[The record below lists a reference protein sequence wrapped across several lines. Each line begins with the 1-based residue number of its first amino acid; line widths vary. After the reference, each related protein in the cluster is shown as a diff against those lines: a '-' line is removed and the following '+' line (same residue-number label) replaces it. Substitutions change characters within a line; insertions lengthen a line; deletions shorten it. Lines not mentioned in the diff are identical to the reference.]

1 MNSSSSFH
9 QVHTEIWTA
18 PGDIGKPGNISVD
31 DPKWR
36 EKMFCIARSSQ
47 MALTIPLEVNKRK
60 AKARATPSEGEKA
73 KL

>member
-1 MNSSSSFH
+1 MISK
-9 QVHTEIWTA
+9 VHTEVWTA
-18 PGDIGKPGNISVD
+18 PSDIGSTGSVRAD

-36 EKMFCIARSSQ
+36 DKMFCIARSSQ

-60 AKARATPSEGEKA
+60 AKHQDNGEKA